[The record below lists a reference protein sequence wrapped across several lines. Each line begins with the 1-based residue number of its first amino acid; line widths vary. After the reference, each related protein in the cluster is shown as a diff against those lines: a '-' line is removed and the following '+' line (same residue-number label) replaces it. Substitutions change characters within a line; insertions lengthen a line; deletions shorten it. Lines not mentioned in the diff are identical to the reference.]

1 MPKGIV
7 KTPEQE
13 KKWEKAKETA
23 AEQGKSKRWP
33 LIMHIFKQMGGMSKA
48 DDEHKN
54 ILIERALE
62 SQGKKTAIPQEAHE
76 ALHSWWQQ
84 NRDRLLS
91 PKQKED
97 IAQIKSVK
105 EKRSK
110 LKLAKGRE
118 YLDEMS
124 IALSALKKELSEEL
138 LKAEEKT
145 RSRRW
150 AQSPDHTP
158 EELYRIAKLVEEGYH
173 PREAAHLISPTT
185 GGRGEPT
192 DFMRALES
200 YVKPTQLSP
209 KMHEHAKKVAQ
220 QWLDQYEQHLAE
232 QAKPE
237 INPILHA
244 TSKIKQA
251 QQEHRTA
258 YKDALDKF
266 LASDQVKNLDSSAR
280 RKAILDFEDEYE
292 KQNPERGIEPHKFS
306 AQNVAIEQAKEARK
320 KHIEDVK
327 HHIVHGGAPLG
338 HPTSEE
344 AGEEASQEAGEEDVE
359 TSAPMSARAIS
370 EHMGIGGG
378 EEDEGPKISAQM
390 DPSMKFATQHKK
402 FVESV
407 LRPEVGEK
415 AVKQPAPTEQ
425 QKAPVAE
432 TPAPAEQK
440 PKTIIRRM
448 AKPDQLERMQR
459 VDAAKMAQ
467 AKKE

>member
-1 MPKGIV
+1 
-7 KTPEQE
+7 
-13 KKWEKAKETA
+13 
-23 AEQGKSKRWP
+23 
-33 LIMHIFKQMGGMSKA
+33 MGGMSKA
-48 DDEHKN
+48 EDEHKN

-76 ALHSWWQQ
+76 ALHAWWQQ

-110 LKLAKGRE
+110 IGLVKGRE

-124 IALSALKKELSEEL
+124 IALNALKNEISEEL
-138 LKAEEKT
+138 SKADEK
-145 RSRRW
+145 RSSSEW
-150 AQSPDHTP
+150 SQSPDHTP
-158 EELYRIAKLVEEGYH
+158 EELDKIAKLVEEGYH
-173 PREAAHLISPTT
+173 PREAAHMISPET
-185 GGRGEPT
+185 GGRGEPR
-192 DFMRALES
+192 DFMRALQS

-220 QWLDQYEQHLAE
+220 QWLDQYEQYLAE
-232 QAKPE
+232 RARPE
-237 INPILHA
+237 INPVLHA
-244 TSKIKQA
+244 SGKLKS
-251 QQEHRTA
+251 A
-258 YKDALDKF
+258 YEEKTGNYNKAYSDF
-266 LASDQVKNLDSSAR
+266 LASDELKGKSPIERHRAVQAWKAKWKQENPDQTSGLSEVSSA
-280 RKAILDFEDEYE
+280 
-292 KQNPERGIEPHKFS
+292 GS
-306 AQNVAIEQAKEARK
+306 AFKEAEEARK

-327 HHIVHGGAPLG
+327 HHLVHGSAPI
-338 HPTSEE
+338 E
-344 AGEEASQEAGEEDVE
+344 SQAGEEDVE

-390 DPSMKFATQHKK
+390 DPSMKFATQHTK

>member
-1 MPKGIV
+1 MPKGII

-13 KKWEKAKETA
+13 KKWEKAKEVA

-54 ILIERALE
+54 VLIERALQ
-62 SQGKKTAIPQEAHE
+62 SQGKKTTIPQEAHE

-91 PKQKED
+91 QKQKED

-110 LKLAKGRE
+110 LGLVKGRE

-124 IALSALKKELSEEL
+124 IALSALKNELSEEL
-138 LKAEEKT
+138 SKAEEKK
-145 RSRRW
+145 SSGEW
-150 AQSPDHTP
+150 SQSPDHTP
-158 EELYRIAKLVEEGYH
+158 EELDRIAKLVEEGYH
-173 PREAAHLISPTT
+173 PREAAHMISPAT
-185 GGRGEPT
+185 GGRGEPR
-192 DFMRALES
+192 DFMRALQS

-220 QWLDQYEQHLAE
+220 QWLDQYEQHIAE

-244 TSKIKQA
+244 SGKLKN
-251 QQEHRTA
+251 A
-258 YKDALDKF
+258 YAEKTGDYNKAYSDF
-266 LASDQVKNLDSSAR
+266 LASDELKGKSPMERHKAVQAWKAKWKQENPEQTESLSEISSAGTAFR
-280 RKAILDFEDEYE
+280 
-292 KQNPERGIEPHKFS
+292 
-306 AQNVAIEQAKEARK
+306 QAEEARK

-327 HHIVHGGAPLG
+327 HHLVHGGAPIESQ
-338 HPTSEE
+338 TS
-344 AGEEASQEAGEEDVE
+344 EEDVE

-407 LRPEVGEK
+407 LRPQVGEK
-415 AVKQPAPTEQ
+415 ATKHPAQVEQP
-425 QKAPVAE
+425 KATAAAAE
-432 TPAPAEQK
+432 APAAAAQK

-448 AKPDQLERMQR
+448 AKPEQLERMQR